1 MSPRSRYLFFAPRA
15 TQNQPRMWAFRCSD
29 FRCPFSGRERDLPI
43 VAVDE
48 PIYRR
53 LPCFII
59 ATVDKFAALP
69 WLGRVGAFFGKVE
82 RFDQD
87 GFYGPCDPGVGNALP
102 GGRLPSPDL
111 IVQDELHLIS
121 GPLGTIA
128 GLYET
133 VIDELSA
140 TGELRPKI
148 ISSTATV
155 RKADA
160 QIRALF
166 GRTDVE
172 IFPPP
177 GPDRKNSFF
186 AKTVPATETPARLEH
201 RRSWNWFV
209 GHYQTRVSG
218 AVVPVAAIPEGCC
231 FGPLPHAG
239 WLLQCA
245 PRIGRRASSDR
256 GRSQESRFRIWRPQK
271 SGRGAGPVR

>member
-1 MSPRSRYLFFAPRA
+1 M
-15 TQNQPRMWAFRCSD
+15 RCSD
-29 FRCPFSGRERDLPI
+29 FRCPFSGRKRDLPI

-128 GLYET
+128 GPYET

-155 RKADA
+155 RR
-160 QIRALF
+160 QMRRF
-166 GRTDVE
+166 GRCSDE
-172 IFPPP
+172 RMSRSSRRR
-177 GPDRKNSFF
+177 DRIERIRSSRRRCQ
-186 AKTVPATETPARLEH
+186 RLKHQRGSTWEW
-201 RRSWNWFV
+201 RR
-209 GHYQTRVSG
+209 RD
-218 AVVPVAAIPEGCC
+218 AM
-231 FGPLPHAG
+231 
-239 WLLQCA
+239 
-245 PRIGRRASSDR
+245 
-256 GRSQESRFRIWRPQK
+256 
-271 SGRGAGPVR
+271 